1 MLREDFSDRSSV
13 LILISVVVV
22 SLVYNFFAGKTEQP
36 DVITTMI
43 FPAYEVA
50 EDNPHMKNINTA
62 MPFAAEVDWPEGWR
76 VTTDQGDANWPAG
89 EIYTPYYIYDGET
102 PVAYAGFNVFDSEEE
117 FNYDWYYQTVWPG
130 MRLSSMYRWD
140 PFYPVLNGHTSQI
153 GVIDIDYVDYT
164 QIENYS
170 SMAEVPHIQTV
181 GILAYDIGF
190 KSYFGIA
197 FMPGVMTQ
205 EQAIELAKTVRMRS
219 Q

>member
-1 MLREDFSDRSSV
+1 
-13 LILISVVVV
+13 
-22 SLVYNFFAGKTEQP
+22 
-36 DVITTMI
+36 
-43 FPAYEVA
+43 
-50 EDNPHMKNINTA
+50 
-62 MPFAAEVDWPEGWR
+62 
-76 VTTDQGDANWPAG
+76 
-89 EIYTPYYIYDGET
+89 
-102 PVAYAGFNVFDSEEE
+102 
-117 FNYDWYYQTVWPG
+117 